1 MSFTLDISRACEAMK
16 GNTDKAVRKVLL
28 DLGTSLV
35 MKSPVGDRELWL
47 SLGAAYAIGGK
58 HKKIKGAKG
67 PAGYV
72 GGRFRA
78 NWQYGFSAA
87 PNGELYKADDKSFP
101 KSGEVLAKIK
111 EGVTTSPAA
120 GIHYIANNLPYAQ
133 RLEDGWSTQAP
144 AGILEL
150 TIIEFPGI
158 VKRSQA

>member
-1 MSFTLDISRACEAMK
+1 MSFTLDISRACESMK
-16 GNTDKAVRKVLL
+16 GGMYKVVPKVLL
-28 DLGTSLV
+28 DLGSSLV
-35 MKSPVGDRELWL
+35 LKSPVGDRELWL

-78 NWQYGFSAA
+78 NWQYGFNSA
-87 PNGELYKADDKSFP
+87 PTGELYKADDKSFP
-101 KSGEVLAKIK
+101 KKGEVLAKIK
-111 EGVTTSPAA
+111 EGVATSPAA
-120 GIHYIANNLPYAQ
+120 GIHYLANNLPYAQ

-144 AGILEL
+144 SGMVEL
-150 TIIEFPGI
+150 TLIEFPGI